1 MRTGPSLKKIFPLER
16 RRAPRTSLIS
26 GASFVADGTVQRC
39 VAVDVSAS
47 GVRLYLLE
55 EQEAP
60 ERVVVHLPGGLIRP
74 ARRHWQHGIQVGY
87 AFEEAP
93 PNFSNE
99 ADPPKPPDD
108 ATEH

>member
-39 VAVDVSAS
+39 VMVDISAG

-55 EQEAP
+55 EREAP
-60 ERVVVHLPGGLIRP
+60 ERVVLHLPGGLIRP
-74 ARRHWQHGIQVGY
+74 ARWRWQRATQVGY
-87 AFEEAP
+87 AFDEAL
-93 PNFSNE
+93 PN
-99 ADPPKPPDD
+99 
-108 ATEH
+108 